1 MSYLPKMPRSSGI
14 RKTVQMKFGG
24 YDRSPGSGNGTLCDT
39 ENLSTERYP
48 AISSRQPRRFRRFE
62 RIAAMLDADGT
73 VLRIMEDG
81 RVYYG
86 DRLLLR
92 LEQRQERTLASFGRN
107 VVVFPDK
114 IILNLFYPLIG
125 EYATA
130 EVLSEAVT
138 EPSAGAAYLVGEG
151 DAWEKVIYAYVD
163 GQWQENGKL
172 LQRMEVNTPELY
184 VTFGDGSLYDEAATD
199 NTITCEGINWADY
212 FEIGDAV
219 QISGCEEVKSNNKI
233 AIIREI
239 DGHELRFY
247 ENCFTRK
254 AYPAVYGLLEY
265 QTSVERPD
273 DTTIIYA
280 FLHNGVYHTFTLE
293 QAVLE
298 TDCLVMEDSSGQVL
312 EWYRNGKRFSWIGT
326 QECEQG
332 VTPIYHREIFFEDSF
347 ETGAS
352 EKRVRLARTVPEMDF
367 CFGDENR
374 LWGVKGNT
382 IYASKLGDPKNF
394 YTFEGLSTDSWSVTV
409 QTPGEFT
416 AAFCYAGYP
425 TFFKED
431 RIIKLYGSSPQN
443 YQLSEISAMGVKRG
457 CEKSLAVVAD
467 MLFYVS
473 PSGVMAYS
481 GSYTD
486 IASAPL
492 GKENFS
498 NAVAGSDGV
507 RYYCCMDDGDG
518 TTLYL
523 LDTRHWVWIKERKCE
538 AITFVKLDGGLYLI
552 ERTEDENLCW
562 ELGTEKAAD
571 GLSEEE
577 TAVKSMAE
585 FGDIEMQQPNR
596 KSVHRLQ
603 LRMEAEDAQVRI
615 LIQYDSSGQWIP
627 IQELTV
633 SQKQSFYLPILP
645 RRCDHFRL
653 RIEGAGKYEI
663 SSLALEVR
671 TGSEVF

>member
-1 MSYLPKMPRSSGI
+1 
-14 RKTVQMKFGG
+14 
-24 YDRSPGSGNGTLCDT
+24 
-39 ENLSTERYP
+39 
-48 AISSRQPRRFRRFE
+48 
-62 RIAAMLDADGT
+62 MLDADGR

-81 RVYYG
+81 SVYYG
-86 DRLLLR
+86 DRLLVQ
-92 LEQRQERTLASFGRN
+92 LEPRQERTLVPFGRN
-107 VVVFPDK
+107 VIVFPDK
-114 IILNLFYPLIG
+114 IILNLFYPILG
-125 EYATA
+125 EYATQEGMA
-130 EVLSEAVT
+130 EAVT
-138 EPSAGAAYLVGEG
+138 EPNTADAYLVGEG

-163 GQWQENGKL
+163 GQWQGNGKL
-172 LQRMEVNTPELY
+172 LQRMEVTTPVLY
-184 VTFGDGSLYDEAATD
+184 VTFGDGTLYDEAASA
-199 NTITCEGINWADY
+199 NTITCEEIDWADY
-212 FEIGDAV
+212 FEVGDAV
-219 QISGCEEVKSNNKI
+219 QISGCKEVKSNNKI

-247 ENCFTRK
+247 ENCFSGK
-254 AYPAVYGLLEY
+254 AFPAVYGLLEY
-265 QTSVERPD
+265 QMTVENPD

-280 FLHNGVYHTFTLE
+280 FRHNGVYHSFVLE

-298 TDCLVMEDSSGQVL
+298 KDCLVMEDSSGQIL
-312 EWYRNGKRFSWIGT
+312 EWYRNGKKFSWVAT

-332 VTPIYHREIFFEDSF
+332 VTPFYHRELFFEDSF
-347 ETGAS
+347 ETGGS
-352 EKRVRLARTVPEMDF
+352 EGGVVLARTVPEMDF

-382 IYASKLGDPKNF
+382 IYASKLGDAKNF

-416 AAFCYAGYP
+416 AAYCYAGYP

-457 CEKSLAVVAD
+457 CEKSLAVVSD
-467 MLFYVS
+467 MLLYVS

-481 GSYTD
+481 GSYPDT
-486 IASAPL
+486 ASAQL
-492 GKENFS
+492 GRECFS
-498 NAVAGSDGV
+498 NAVAGSDGL

-518 TTLYL
+518 MTLYL
-523 LDTRHWVWIKERKCE
+523 LDTRYWIWLKERRCE
-538 AITFVKLDGGLYLI
+538 AKAFVKLDGGLYLI
-552 ERTEDENLCW
+552 ERAEDEDMCRG
-562 ELGTEKAAD
+562 LGTKETAD
-571 GLSEEE
+571 EEDEEE
-577 TAVKSMAE
+577 AVVESLAE

-603 LRMEAEDAQVRI
+603 LRMDAEDAQVRI
-615 LIQYDSSGQWIP
+615 SMQYDSSGEWVLIH
-627 IQELTV
+627 ELTV
-633 SQKQSFYLPILP
+633 SKKQSFYLPIMP

-653 RIEGAGKYEI
+653 KIEGVGKYEI